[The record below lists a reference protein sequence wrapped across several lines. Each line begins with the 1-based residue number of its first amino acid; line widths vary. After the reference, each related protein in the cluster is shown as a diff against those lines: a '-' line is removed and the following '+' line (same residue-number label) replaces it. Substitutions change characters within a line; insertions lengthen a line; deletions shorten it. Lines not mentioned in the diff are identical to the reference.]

1 MSRKGERKRSTE
13 LKKAMTTENQEARG
27 TDTYMWLQKQ
37 LQEGLGAGHSTT
49 VSKQLQDSLIRSSF
63 IISHL
68 ETKQWEVAVMTSGCS
83 FFPIGTEQTERWIMN
98 EAGGSQTELGVN
110 LKKGQ
115 DLVFTYMTLSLNSLS
130 QVSTCWLKYSFV
142 MKHSTWTCN

>member
-27 TDTYMWLQKQ
+27 TDIYMLLQKQ
-37 LQEGLGAGHSTT
+37 LQKGLGAGHSTT

-63 IISHL
+63 ITSHL
-68 ETKQWEVAVMTSGCS
+68 ETKQWEVAIMTSGCS
-83 FFPIGTEQTERWIMN
+83 FFPIGTEQTEVNN
-98 EAGGSQTELGVN
+98 ERGRGSQTELGVN

-115 DLVFTYMTLSLNSLS
+115 DLVFTYMTPSLNSLS

-142 MKHSTWTCN
+142 MKHST